1 VSQATLRDL
10 PAPRD
15 PLSLVVGSI
24 AAQVIG
30 GLVTQMSPFMIG
42 GFMDGLSLS
51 ERDAGFIAS
60 LELLTLAVTAIVMAP
75 ILPRLSYRRAAL
87 CAVVIAVLAQG
98 ASIFSN
104 SLVSVATL
112 RGLAGVGEGA
122 LCAISLSV
130 VASRSRNPD
139 KLYGYFQIVWALGSV
154 ALFAVGGQLT
164 AVYAHHG
171 ILSFIACVTLAI
183 APFLLFIPDVRA
195 RSDDGAGMKM
205 QQASPLL
212 GLMTLASIVLYLTVS
227 AGVYAFSTP
236 LGERAGLDAS
246 SVANVLS
253 VASLIGLG
261 GAGAATALNVRWG
274 RAIPISGFCVAFILV
289 TLVLCLSRDP
299 TAYIVALVAS
309 AVIFYFSVPYMLGL
323 AAALDRSG
331 RWAAAACS
339 AYLLGFAAGPLVGGV
354 VIAAAGYGGLAAVCV
369 LITGFAWGLA
379 MIVNRRLGAM
389 TDVAFRVDAPASAGQ
404 S

>member
-1 VSQATLRDL
+1 MSHETL

-15 PLSLVVGSI
+15 PLSLVVGAI

-42 GFMDGLSLS
+42 GFMAGLSLS

-60 LELLTLAVTAIVMAP
+60 FELLTLAITAIIMAP

-87 CAVVIAVLAQG
+87 CAFMVAGLAQG

-104 SLVSVATL
+104 SLMSLALL
-112 RGLAGVGEGA
+112 RGVAGVGEGA

-130 VASRSRNPD
+130 VASRSSNPD
-139 KLYGYFQIVWALGSV
+139 KIYGYFQVVWALGSV

-164 AVYAHHG
+164 AVYAHYG
-171 ILSFIACVTLAI
+171 ILSFIAGVTLAI

-195 RSDDGAGMKM
+195 RSDDGAENNLP
-205 QQASPLL
+205 QASALL
-212 GLMTLASIVLYLTVS
+212 GVMTLASIMLYLTVS

-236 LGERAGLDAS
+236 LGERAGLDAGA
-246 SVANVLS
+246 VAYVLTIG
-253 VASLIGLG
+253 SLVGLA

-274 RAIPISGFCVAFILV
+274 RAIPISGFCVAFILI
-289 TLVLCLSRDP
+289 TLVLCLSHDP
-299 TAYIVALVAS
+299 TAYVVALVAS
-309 AVIFYFSVPYMLGL
+309 FVIFYFSVPYMLGL

-354 VIAAAGYGGLAAVCV
+354 VIASAGYGGLAAVCI
-369 LITGFAWGLA
+369 LITVVAWGLA
-379 MIVNRRLGAM
+379 MIVNRRL
-389 TDVAFRVDAPASAGQ
+389 SGQ